1 MKKYKIY
8 IGGTLLILA
17 IAIGGQKLLNKTES
31 TEVVQNTTSKVTRGS
46 ITSSISSTGQV
57 ETANY
62 LPVTTSVSGIVKEV
76 FVKEGDTVSKGD
88 KIMELTLSSD
98 GEESRM
104 QAWGSYLSAKSN
116 LEKAKSDLLTKESAL
131 LRAEDT
137 FETEKENNSYQTE
150 EERKAY
156 KLAENEYQ
164 TTKTSYELQKD
175 SITQA
180 EISLNKALLSYQAQ
194 SPTVIAPDTGTIAN
208 ILVVEGM
215 DITNSLSERTST
227 SVASIKKEGTP
238 IVSLSIS
245 ELDINKLKVG
255 QKVLVTLDSIEDQ
268 AFLAEVAGIDRIGE
282 STSGVTAYTVIAR
295 FNESSDLVLPN
306 MSVEGDIILKEKE
319 NVLLVNSSALTSEKQ
334 VTYVTVLENGVKK
347 RIEVEIG
354 LTDGTNTEI
363 ISGLK
368 EGDEAVIS
376 ALPSS
381 GFSEAQN
388 QNRQSNSG
396 SGFGGGMMPPG
407 M

>member
-1 MKKYKIY
+1 
-8 IGGTLLILA
+8 
-17 IAIGGQKLLNKTES
+17 
-31 TEVVQNTTSKVTRGS
+31 
-46 ITSSISSTGQV
+46 
-57 ETANY
+57 
-62 LPVTTSVSGIVKEV
+62 
-76 FVKEGDTVSKGD
+76 
-88 KIMELTLSSD
+88 MELTLSSD

-116 LEKAKSDLLTKESAL
+116 LERAKSDLLTKESAL

-156 KLAENEYQ
+156 KLAENDYQ
-164 TTKTSYELQKD
+164 TTKDSYELQKN

-180 EISLNKALLSYQAQ
+180 EISLSKALLSYQAQ
-194 SPTVIAPDTGTIAN
+194 SPTIVAPDTGTIAN

-268 AFLAEVAGIDRIGE
+268 TFQAEVAGIDRIGE

-306 MSVEGDIILKEKE
+306 MSVEGDIILEERE
-319 NVLLVNSSALTSEKQ
+319 NVLLVNSSALISEKQ
-334 VTYVTVLENGVKK
+334 ITYVTVLENDVKK
-347 RIEVEIG
+347 KVEVKIG
-354 LTDGTNTEI
+354 LADGTNTEI
-363 ISGLK
+363 VSGLE
-368 EGDEAVIS
+368 EGDEVIIS

-381 GFSEAQN
+381 GFSEAQDQAQ
-388 QNRQSNSG
+388 QNNSR